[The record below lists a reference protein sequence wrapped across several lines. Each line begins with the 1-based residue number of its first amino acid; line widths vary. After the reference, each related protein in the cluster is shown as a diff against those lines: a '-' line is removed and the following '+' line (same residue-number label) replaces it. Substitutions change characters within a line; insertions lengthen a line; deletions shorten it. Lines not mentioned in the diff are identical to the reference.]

1 VDDLSL
7 DELLMNVQRERS
19 PILSMTS
26 LSGHSSAAR
35 QERGHRQDRWFLV
48 RPLPGGSI
56 RPVCAV
62 LVGIISARYL
72 FVKEFL
78 FCVGTDSLKL
88 RNAFNNIHGQAEPIN
103 VVLDGQLQR
112 SVDIALFLV
121 TADVHIAVIRAAVSQ
136 TMDEPRISVE
146 IKDDGF
152 VDGEKRIK
160 ILVTQPVRMFRARLQ
175 FKKVDYVDVTNLEIG
190 KFFAQHR
197 NGCQGFLRRYVTG

>member
-1 VDDLSL
+1 
-7 DELLMNVQRERS
+7 M
-19 PILSMTS
+19 PTS
-26 LSGHSSAAR
+26 TA
-35 QERGHRQDRWFLV
+35 Q
-48 RPLPGGSI
+48 
-56 RPVCAV
+56 
-62 LVGIISARYL
+62 
-72 FVKEFL
+72 
-78 FCVGTDSLKL
+78 T
-88 RNAFNNIHGQAEPIN
+88 GQAEPIN

-175 FKKVDYVDVTNLEIG
+175 YKKVDYVDVTNIDTWDI
-190 KFFAQHR
+190 F
-197 NGCQGFLRRYVTG
+197 V